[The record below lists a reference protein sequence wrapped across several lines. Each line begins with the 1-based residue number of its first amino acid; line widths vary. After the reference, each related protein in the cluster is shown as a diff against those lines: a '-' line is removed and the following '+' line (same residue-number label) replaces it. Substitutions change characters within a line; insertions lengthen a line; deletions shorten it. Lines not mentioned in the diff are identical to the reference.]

1 MEKEPGVDV
10 SASHRRIAILA
21 PHASAVPMD
30 GGSIRSRAIADA
42 FANIGYEVYFWGR
55 EEHLR
60 ITKNDGVCLRSKIPR
75 NNSKILPALLSLVRQ
90 SHYVREKHMP
100 EKWIAATC
108 EALDRL
114 RIGNV
119 FLNFVWA
126 EDVVRRLNYKPR
138 VLLDT
143 HNNEVEWFENLMT
156 HRQGLP
162 GRIVCRNSIR
172 YSLRAI
178 KNLDPATELIHVS
191 ERDRDFY
198 TGKRPDLTHRILPN
212 GCVVKPRRVIP
223 DYTVPVKRLYFLG
236 SLSTSMNQDALVMFA
251 ATFWPTL
258 KDHATFTV
266 IGSKPPQSLSVL
278 CSKNSWT
285 LVADPDD
292 RALDLVLENMHYAIL
307 PFSYGAGSKLK
318 LLDACGRG
326 IPALATSGGVT
337 GFSNLPEGV
346 FVSEIA
352 REWRE
357 KLMRN
362 SSSQMIP
369 DGLLEFAGLYSWNHL
384 VSSFVTEAGL

>member
-75 NNSKILPALLSLVRQ
+75 NNNKIVPALLSLARQ

-100 EKWIAATC
+100 EKWITATC
-108 EALDRL
+108 NELDRL
-114 RIGNV
+114 RIGTV
-119 FLNFVWA
+119 FLSFVWS
-126 EDVVRRLNYKPR
+126 EEVLRRLNYKPR

-156 HRQGLP
+156 HGQGLL

-172 YSLRAI
+172 YSLQAI
-178 KNLDPATELIHVS
+178 EGLDPATELIHVS
-191 ERDRDFY
+191 ARDRDFY
-198 TGKRPDLTHRILPN
+198 VGKRPDLTHRILPN
-212 GCVVKPRRVIP
+212 GCVVRPRRVNP
-223 DYTVPVKRLYFLG
+223 DYTTLVKRLYFLG
-236 SLSTSMNQDALVMFA
+236 SLSTSMNQDALVLFS
-251 ATFWPTL
+251 ATFWPAL

-266 IGSKPPQSLSVL
+266 IGSKPPQSLSTF
-278 CSKNSWT
+278 CIKNSWE
-285 LVADPDD
+285 LVADPCD
-292 RALDLVLENMHYAIL
+292 RELDLILENMHYAVL

-318 LLDACGRG
+318 LLDACARG
-326 IPALATSGGVT
+326 IPALSTRGGVT
-337 GFSNLPEGV
+337 GFSNLPAGV
-346 FVSEIA
+346 FVSESPD
-352 REWRE
+352 EWCGKVIQRSPA
-357 KLMRN
+357 LII
-362 SSSQMIP
+362 S

-384 VSSFVTEAGL
+384 VRLFVREAGL